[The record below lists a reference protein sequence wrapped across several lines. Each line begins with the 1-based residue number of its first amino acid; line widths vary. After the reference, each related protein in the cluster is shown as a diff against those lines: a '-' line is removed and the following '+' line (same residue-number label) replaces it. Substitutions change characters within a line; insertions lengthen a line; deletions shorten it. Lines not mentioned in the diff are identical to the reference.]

1 MPIIIAIILALAGT
15 GTVAVSQNSVP
26 GDALYPV
33 KTLVEKVETVAAFTD
48 AQRANLEVALTQERA
63 QEVNTLLDR
72 AKQGGDATKLVE
84 NLKVAT
90 DGLTAQ
96 VSDAKTEVA
105 SLKDSG
111 DTTRAD
117 EATKK
122 LDQIIKNSYDG
133 LNVRSS
139 ENDGDVRNQ
148 INIIVSS
155 LSDQTDT
162 KNGDINIQGGAATQT
177 GPVTKETSYAQLQEA
192 SRTLQEFR
200 NFINIR
206 AGVMLASTAKAVE
219 TKLNESQNYITTG
232 KIAWEAGDYK
242 KAMEQ
247 ANESFRVTQEARNLL
262 SGSNSQE
269 APKPGSLPGGG
280 SSEITPGSGAGGG
293 VKPVPTP
300 VSGSV
305 RD

>member
-33 KTLVEKVETVAAFTD
+33 KTLVEKVETAIAFTD

-63 QEVNTLLDR
+63 QEVNILLDR
-72 AKQGGDATKLVE
+72 AKQGGDTTKIVE

-96 VSDAKTEVA
+96 VSDAKTQVA

-111 DTTRAD
+111 DTNRAD

-122 LDQIIKNSYDG
+122 LDQIIKNSHDG
-133 LNVRSS
+133 FTVRSF

-148 INIIVSS
+148 INVIVSS
-155 LSDQTDT
+155 LDDESEKKNDDTNVNNSDITEM
-162 KNGDINIQGGAATQT
+162 
-177 GPVTKETSYAQLQEA
+177 GPATKEVAYAQLQEA

-200 NFINIR
+200 NFINMR
-206 AGVMLASTAKAVE
+206 AGVMLAKTAKE
-219 TKLNESQNYITTG
+219 IESKLNESQDYIGTG
-232 KIAWEAGDYK
+232 KVAWEAGDYK
-242 KAMEQ
+242 KAIEQ
-247 ANESFRVTQEARNLL
+247 ANESFRATQEARNIFQGT
-262 SGSNSQE
+262 SVGE
-269 APKPGSLPGGG
+269 APQSGVVPGING
-280 SSEITPGSGAGGG
+280 SKTNSGVGGG
-293 VKPVPTP
+293 VAPVLVPYEKQE
-300 VSGSV
+300 